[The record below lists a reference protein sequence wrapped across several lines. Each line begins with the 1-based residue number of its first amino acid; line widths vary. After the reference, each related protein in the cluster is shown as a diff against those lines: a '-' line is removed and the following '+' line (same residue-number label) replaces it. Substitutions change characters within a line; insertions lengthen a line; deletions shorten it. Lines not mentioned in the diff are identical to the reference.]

1 MDTKLLFVI
10 CNIGV
15 IFLAILYAMVST
27 YKKTAAAKHWPFTMG
42 IVLTSAVEKRRY
54 RRRDVNNAI
63 VRYSYRVGER
73 TYQNAKVSLG
83 PAARGAEAKKVAAR
97 YPVGAQVMVYY
108 NPKDPSEAVLEKKN
122 STQWTLWL
130 MLIILVLM
138 SYTMIQAMLQIQQP

>member
-10 CNIGV
+10 CNTGV

-27 YKKTAAAKHWPFTMG
+27 YKKSAAAKQWPFTMG
-42 IVLTSAVEKRRY
+42 IVLSSAVEKHRY
-54 RRRDVNNAI
+54 RRRDVNHAI

-83 PAARGAEAKKVAAR
+83 PPASGREAKKVVAR
-97 YPVGAQVMVYY
+97 YPVGAQVMVFY
-108 NPKDPSEAVLEKKN
+108 NPQDPTEAVLEKKD
-122 STQWTLWL
+122 STPLKLWL